1 MKLIKLAAILLA
13 PLFLSSVLSAATQI
27 ASAENN
33 VVVVVKGVAT
43 PAKAGD
49 TIPAGATI
57 KVSEGKSAQVTLP
70 DGTKVTLNAGAELVV
85 SSSTSQDGIS
95 KTTVKLNSGTAVFS
109 VNLPKG
115 SSLTINTSAG
125 SITGN
130 KGVVSV
136 TATSNLATLT
146 SADGRWRIQNDNGAV
161 ATLGKNQ
168 SAMIKQSDRKISPR
182 PATRG
187 ELQRTNQASD
197 SATPVFST
205 ESGGEMDPFAP
216 AEIEGAN
223 LNAVGGSEEP
233 DIPVVP
239 EDSASL

>member
-49 TIPAGATI
+49 TVPAGATI
-57 KVSEGKSAQVTLP
+57 KVSDGKSAQISLP
-70 DGTKVTLNAGAELVV
+70 DGTKVTLNPGAELVV
-85 SSSTSQDGIS
+85 SSSTSQDGVS
-95 KTTVKLNSGTAVFS
+95 KTSVKLASGTAVFS

-115 SSLTINTSAG
+115 SSLTINTPAG
-125 SITGN
+125 SVSGN
-130 KGVVSV
+130 KGVISV

-146 SADGRWRIQNDNGAV
+146 SADGRWRIQNENGAV

-182 PATRG
+182 PATRV
-187 ELQRTNQASD
+187 ELQRTHQASD
-197 SATPVFST
+197 SVKPALGSDAADFEADPSAPV
-205 ESGGEMDPFAP
+205 
-216 AEIEGAN
+216 EIEGVN
-223 LNAVGGSEEP
+223 LNAVG
-233 DIPVVP
+233 
-239 EDSASL
+239 EDSPWHS

>member
-13 PLFLSSVLSAATQI
+13 PLFLSSALSAATQI

-43 PAKAGD
+43 PVKAGD
-49 TIPAGATI
+49 VVPAGATI
-57 KVSEGKSAQVTLP
+57 KVSEGKSAQISLP
-70 DGTKVTLNAGAELVV
+70 DGTTVTLNAGAELVV
-85 SSSTSQDGIS
+85 SSSTTQDGVS

-125 SITGN
+125 SVTGN

-146 SADGRWRIQNDNGAV
+146 SVDGRWRIQNNSGAV
-161 ATLGKNQ
+161 ATLGKKQ
-168 SAMIKQSDRKISPR
+168 SAMIKQNDRKISPR

-187 ELQRTNQASD
+187 ELQRATQDSDD
-197 SATPVFST
+197 SANST
-205 ESGGEMDPFAP
+205 LGSEASAEMDTFEPV
-216 AEIEGAN
+216 EIEGVN
-223 LNAVGGSEEP
+223 LNAVG
-233 DIPVVP
+233 
-239 EDSASL
+239 EDSMY